1 MGGER
6 AGVGGEFV
14 PEIAHAIHEQVGAYR
29 RRLFNFLEG
38 DDSALDGGTWRGSR
52 LHGGRPVLILDRV
65 LSAQF
70 CREGWSGATATS
82 TRLRSGHPSWQ
93 S

>member
-1 MGGER
+1 MGEER

-38 DDSALDGGTWRGSR
+38 DDSALDGGT
-52 LHGGRPVLILDRV
+52 
-65 LSAQF
+65 
-70 CREGWSGATATS
+70 
-82 TRLRSGHPSWQ
+82 
-93 S
+93 